1 MKRIIVCRIMENS
14 IRLKRVDENLI
25 LDLIGNKI
33 NTLEFDLNIKHINS
47 FKNFKKLFINIANLS
62 EINNDTINKFYKLK
76 NAVKDKN
83 ISFINVNAMNN
94 CVLNLFKIDK
104 SFQLYMTM
112 QDAIEA
118 RKPIIN
124 RQFKIVS

>member
-1 MKRIIVCRIMENS
+1 MENS
-14 IRLKRVDENLI
+14 LRLKRVGENLI
-25 LDLIGNKI
+25 LDLLGQEI
-33 NTLEFDLNIKHINS
+33 NTLEFDLNIKYINK
-47 FKNFKKLFINIANLS
+47 FKSFKKLFVNISNLS

-76 NAVKDKN
+76 SLVKNKN
-83 ISFINVNAMNN
+83 ICFINVNVMHN
-94 CVLNLFKIDK
+94 CILNLFKIDK
-104 SFQLYMTM
+104 NFQLYMSL

>member
-1 MKRIIVCRIMENS
+1 MENS